1 MFKIFVNSWK
11 TKEIRNKILY
21 TLMIFAIVRLGTQ
34 IALPGI
40 DTAGVIAARENASMA
55 GTLYSVIAGGAN
67 SSWSIFAMG
76 IGPYINASIIMQLL
90 TIAIPKFEQLS
101 KEGPD
106 GRKKLQSYSR
116 YLTVIL
122 ALIQGIGLT
131 YTYHNMYLVHS
142 PLVYVA
148 SVFCLVC
155 GSTFVMWLAEQI
167 TASGIGNGSSMII
180 FINIVSNLPTGAATM
195 YYLISGSGAAGA
207 AKVAAILLILIVVLA
222 FIVCVN
228 TGERRLPVQY
238 SSKMVGRKQASGRS
252 TNMPIKVN
260 TSGVIPIIF
269 AQSIMQFPIII
280 CSFIGY
286 NGTGVWAEILKGLNS
301 GYWCKPSQPIYSLGL
316 LLYIVLIVFFA
327 YFYTSITFNPLM
339 IADNMKKQGGF
350 IPGIR
355 PGKPTSDYLNKSLNY
370 IVFIGAIGLIIV
382 SVIPYFFNGVFGAS
396 VSFGGTSLIIIVSV
410 VLETMKQVE
419 SQMLVRNYKGFLED

>member
-228 TGERRLPVQY
+228 TGDSRLPVQY
-238 SSKMVGRKQASGRS
+238 SSMMVGRYQASGRS

-260 TSGVIPIIF
+260 TSGVISIIF
-269 AQSIMQFPIII
+269 AISLLQFPQQIGMLIPNKGATFTKVTDVLNMTHPNGAIIYI
-280 CSFIGY
+280 
-286 NGTGVWAEILKGLNS
+286 IL
-301 GYWCKPSQPIYSLGL
+301 I
-316 LLYIVLIVFFA
+316 FFFT
-327 YFYTSITFNPLM
+327 YFYTSIVINPNE
-339 IADNMKKQGGF
+339 IAMNMKKNGGF

-355 PGKPTSDYLNKSLNY
+355 PGKPTSDYLNKILNY

>member
-1 MFKIFVNSWK
+1 
-11 TKEIRNKILY
+11 
-21 TLMIFAIVRLGTQ
+21 MIFAIVRAGTL

-40 DTAGVIAARENASMA
+40 DTAGVMAARQNATVA

-67 SSWSIFAMG
+67 SSWSLFAMG

-122 ALIQGIGLT
+122 ALIQGIGLV
-131 YTYHNMYLVHS
+131 YTYQNMYLVHS

-167 TASGIGNGSSMII
+167 TAKGIGNGSSMII
-180 FINIVSNLPTGAATM
+180 FINIVSNLPMGIASLSYTM
-195 YYLISGSGAAGA
+195 ASGGAAGV
-207 AKVAAILLILIVVLA
+207 AKVAAILIILIIVLA

-228 TGERRLPVQY
+228 SGERRLPVQY

-260 TSGVIPIIF
+260 TSGVISIIF
-269 AQSIMQFPIII
+269 AISLLQFPAQIGN
-280 CSFIGY
+280 FIANKGA
-286 NGTGVWAEILKGLNS
+286 TFTKVLEILDMTHPVGAIV
-301 GYWCKPSQPIYSLGL
+301 YVL
-316 LLYIVLIVFFA
+316 LIFFFT
-327 YFYTSITFNPLM
+327 YFYTSIVINPNE
-339 IADNMKKQGGF
+339 IAMNMKKNGGF

-355 PGKPTSDYLNKSLNY
+355 PGQPTSAY
-370 IVFIGAIGLIIV
+370 ITRVVNRITLVGAICYAILAMVPIALEWIFKINVGFGGTTLIIV
-382 SVIPYFFNGVFGAS
+382 VGVC
-396 VSFGGTSLIIIVSV
+396 LDIVKA
-410 VLETMKQVE
+410 LE
-419 SQMLVRNYKGFLED
+419 SQLLQRHYKGFLND